1 MTDCCCSAARYFDAA
16 IAQRDLKAYRTSGP
30 DKRVRR
36 LLDLLRAAGVNG
48 KSMVDVGSGIGIVSF
63 ELLKNG
69 LEHAVLADASAACL
83 DAARTQARDAG
94 AIDRVTF
101 VPGDFVDT
109 AAAVPTADV
118 VVLDRVVCC
127 YPNWQPL
134 LSAAMSRSQALL
146 ALTYPKSRL
155 DVRLWIGVEN
165 LIRRV
170 QGNAFRAFVHSP
182 AMMDAALRAAGW
194 TRLTRSATVVW
205 QIDLYARNR

>member
-1 MTDCCCSAARYFDAA
+1 MTDGCCSVARYFDAA
-16 IAQRDLKAYRTSGP
+16 IAQRDLKAYRTTGP
-30 DKRVRR
+30 DERVRR
-36 LLDLLRAAGVNG
+36 LLDLLRTAGVNG
-48 KSMVDVGSGIGIVSF
+48 KSLLDVGSGIGIVSF
-63 ELLKNG
+63 ELLKSG
-69 LEHAVLADASAACL
+69 IGHAVLADASPACL
-83 DAARTQARDAG
+83 EAARTYARDAG
-94 AIDRVTF
+94 LIDRVKF

-155 DVRLWIGVEN
+155 DVRLWIGLEN

-170 QGNAFRAFVHSP
+170 NGNPFRAFVHSP
-182 AMMDAALRAAGW
+182 VMMDAALRAAGW
-194 TRLTRSATVVW
+194 TRITRNATVVW
-205 QIDLYARNR
+205 QIDLYAPNR